1 MFALST
7 SWNAWRYSQAKD
19 IIKEIKGLG
28 FDQIELSFNLTS
40 SMVDEMISLKDR
52 GLIEVVSIHNFCPI
66 PQGISRNE
74 ATPDIF
80 SLSTLDEH
88 ERQKALHY
96 TKRTIDTA
104 SRIGAEVV
112 VLHLGRVEMEEKI
125 RELAL
130 LYRNYDRQR
139 YNRLKTQVLKERKA
153 KSERFFTQTLKSL
166 KILCNY
172 AQKYKVKLGIENRYY
187 FSEIPNTE
195 EMELILA
202 TFPNSLLY
210 YWHDVGHA
218 QVYENLEFFKHKT
231 ILDKFS
237 HRMYGIHL
245 HDIEGVDD
253 HRAPLKGKF
262 DFSMLKTYIK
272 RKTLKVLEP
281 HHPAIAED
289 IIQGRKYLEELF
301 KGSLR

>member
-28 FDQIELSFNLTS
+28 FDQIELSFNLS
-40 SMVDEMISLKDR
+40 SSLVEEMISLKDR
-52 GLIEVVSIHNFCPI
+52 GVIRVVSVHNFCPI
-66 PQGISRNE
+66 PPGISRNE
-74 ATPDIF
+74 ATPDTF
-80 SLSTLDEH
+80 SLSALDEQQ
-88 ERQKALHY
+88 RQKALRY

-125 RELAL
+125 KELAL
-130 LYRNYDRQR
+130 IYRTSDRAR
-139 YNRLKTQVLKERKA
+139 YNKLKIQMLKERKA

-166 KILCNY
+166 KTLCNY
-172 AQKYKVKLGIENRYY
+172 AQECKVKLGIENRYY
-187 FSEIPNTE
+187 FSEIPAAE
-195 EMELILA
+195 EMEVILA
-202 TFPNSLLY
+202 TFPSPLLY

-237 HRMYGIHL
+237 HRMCGVHL

-253 HRAPLKGKF
+253 HRAPLKGRF
-262 DFSMLKTYIK
+262 DFTMLKTYIK

-281 HHPAIAED
+281 HHPATAEE
-289 IIQGRKYLEELF
+289 IIRGRKYLEKLF
-301 KGSLR
+301 TGGKA